1 MNSMVIHTLERDGNC
16 LNVFADEQGD
26 IYVSTNFNSC
36 VRIGGPG
43 SGHTIPRKIR
53 RLLMELAE
61 EFEKYKDVR
70 YEDEAFEIENKTID
84 K

>member
-1 MNSMVIHTLERDGNC
+1 MVIRTLERDGNC

-43 SGHTIPRKIR
+43 SGHTIPMKIR

-70 YEDEAFEIENKTID
+70 YEDEAFEIENKKD
-84 K
+84 